1 METFRADMLETQAD
15 MLEKLK
21 KERRDSMEDFKKV
34 FQKELAAD
42 IKADLMVEFEAKM
55 ASEARLRREAEAGM
69 TEEILTLRHQLA
81 MDKAKSAQLCQV
93 RSCWHSNLQDSHCF
107 CMRMLIFKR
116 PSILTFIHSSL
127 HLTSSVTDTVSV
139 SCE

>member
-93 RSCWHSNLQDSHCF
+93 RSCWHSNRF
-107 CMRMLIFKR
+107 CLRMLIFKR